1 MDARQARSILALS
14 AAWIVG
20 AAVFPRLSYWAR
32 WPTRLGL
39 RGTDARVAVEK
50 ATGVK
55 LSDTEFIKDGKEHGI
70 LGSFANIDHV
80 VTDKQMVMLLV
91 LDEAGKANEISEQI
105 QGALP
110 PQATKLEHENT
121 LVLYAS
127 QGKDRSAAID
137 KALSGL

>member
-1 MDARQARSILALS
+1 MLLPIAATLLATAALAAGVGGSSSSSSSDAAIDATEARA
-14 AAWIVG
+14 
-20 AAVFPRLSYWAR
+20 
-32 WPTRLGL
+32 
-39 RGTDARVAVEK
+39 AVEK

-55 LSDTEFIKDGKEHGI
+55 LADTELIKDGKKHGL
-70 LGSFANIDHV
+70 LGSFANMDRVI
-80 VTDKQMVMLLV
+80 TDRQMVLLLV

-110 PQATKLEHENT
+110 PQTKKLEHENT

-137 KALSGL
+137 KALSAL

>member
-39 RGTDARVAVEK
+39 RGTDARVASEK
-50 ATGVK
+50 AVGVK
-55 LSDTEFIKDGKEHGI
+55 LSDTEFIDGKEHGI

-91 LDEAGKANEISEQI
+91 LDEAGKASEIGEQI